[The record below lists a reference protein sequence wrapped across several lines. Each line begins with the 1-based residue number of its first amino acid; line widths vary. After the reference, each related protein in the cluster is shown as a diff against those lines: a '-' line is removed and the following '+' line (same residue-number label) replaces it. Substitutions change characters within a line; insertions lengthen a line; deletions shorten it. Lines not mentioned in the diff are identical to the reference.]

1 MEQASNAHDEL
12 SLELTLAV
20 AVGLAPAAPRFFLC
34 AYCDRRFLTA
44 QGLGGH
50 QNAHKQE
57 RAVARLHRDAAADMH
72 AQARSRRCQAPPAAW
87 KAASRMPEDEEPAA
101 GSMAHKRGNSW
112 PERDHELDLSL
123 RL

>member
-12 SLELTLAV
+12 SLELTLAS
-20 AVGLAPAAPRFFLC
+20 AVGVALAVPRIFLC
-34 AYCDRRFLTA
+34 AYCDRWFLTA

-57 RAVARLHRDAAADMH
+57 RAVARLHRDAATDMG
-72 AQARSRRCQAPPAAW
+72 ATRAW
-87 KAASRMPEDEEPAA
+87 KAASGMLQGPEEE
-101 GSMAHKRGNSW
+101 
-112 PERDHELDLSL
+112 ELDLSL